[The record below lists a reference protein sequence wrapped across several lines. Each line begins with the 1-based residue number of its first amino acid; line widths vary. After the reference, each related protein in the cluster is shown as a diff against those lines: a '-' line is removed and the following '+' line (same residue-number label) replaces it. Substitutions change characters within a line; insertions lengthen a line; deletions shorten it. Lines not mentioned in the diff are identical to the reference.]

1 MISILC
7 IVAYHANLRLNYNAD
22 GIIVH
27 GSLTA
32 NQIFLNYIGIWG
44 QLGVNCFIFISAYFL
59 SEKRNIHFE
68 NVLGIVLECIFYS
81 VLVYGILCACGIETF
96 SLNSFVKEILS
107 FALGRYWFIT
117 SYLALYILSPYL
129 NIMLNNLEKLQLQK
143 ISMLL
148 FIGVCCYRMLFKT
161 SLFGDCAVLIALYVI
176 CYT

>member
-1 MISILC
+1 
-7 IVAYHANLRLNYNAD
+7 
-22 GIIVH
+22 
-27 GSLTA
+27 
-32 NQIFLNYIGIWG
+32 
-44 QLGVNCFIFISAYFL
+44 
-59 SEKRNIHFE
+59 KRNIHFE

-176 CYT
+176 CYTLKKTIIIFLRDTES